1 MWTSRIMNCQ
11 MNRYLSFSIS
21 LIHNTQLISLNLGNS
36 SLLGKNK
43 IRILGAESLSK
54 LLSKNQILQI
64 LNLESVGI
72 TSSSFKTIVDG
83 VSKSNLISLNVY
95 NNDIGNDGISYL
107 LEDHSDLKLQLQE
120 LNIGKTGISSKLGK
134 PLIDFIHGCK
144 LQKLNISNNSGIKF
158 KTVYQIFDVIQ
169 RNQYLFHFNCQ
180 GVDLY
185 TNASQTQITT
195 QNTNFLKP
203 NQVLKTLNLSNCNF
217 SPTSLH

>member
-1 MWTSRIMNCQ
+1 M
-11 MNRYLSFSIS
+11 
-21 LIHNTQLISLNLGNS
+21 
-36 SLLGKNK
+36 
-43 IRILGAESLSK
+43 
-54 LLSKNQILQI
+54 
-64 LNLESVGI
+64 ESVGI
-72 TSSSFKTIVDG
+72 TSEPFKTIIDG

-107 LEDHSDLKLQLQE
+107 LDNHSDLKLQLQE